1 MPVISSYAKP
11 IVFTIPML
19 VLNSLR
25 LDRIC
30 IQALTLKSP
39 VLSPY
44 HRIMEDWIGYYITFR
59 YLKFQRVSLN
69 SPLWDMTWSNL
80 C

>member
-1 MPVISSYAKP
+1 MPVISSYVKP
-11 IVFTIPML
+11 IVFTILIL

-44 HRIMEDWIGYYITFR
+44 HRIMED
-59 YLKFQRVSLN
+59 
-69 SPLWDMTWSNL
+69 
-80 C
+80 